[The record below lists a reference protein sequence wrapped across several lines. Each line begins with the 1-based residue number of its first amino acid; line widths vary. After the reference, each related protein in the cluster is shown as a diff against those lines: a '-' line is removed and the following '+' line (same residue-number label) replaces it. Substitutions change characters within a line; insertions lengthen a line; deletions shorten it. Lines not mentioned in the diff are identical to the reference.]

1 MTFRNAAT
9 ARRACSW
16 PWPRFSRTN
25 RNRRTGTS
33 TKPSRISAAAA
44 PSSRCARRSTPPRTP
59 EDSAMNHM
67 PILNRRAFVIGT
79 ATAGAGL
86 ALGLDIPFGG
96 PTVVRA
102 ADGSPEVNA
111 WVVIRPDDTTVIR
124 IARSEMGQGTLT
136 GLAQLVAEELECDW
150 SKVVTEYPTPG
161 QSVARKRAWGDFS
174 TGGSRGIRTSQEYVR
189 KGGATARVMLVQA
202 AANGWK
208 VPASECTA
216 ANSVIT
222 HTPSGR
228 TTAYG
233 KVVEAAARLE
243 PPADVKLKDPK
254 DWKLAGKGLK
264 RLDTADKTT
273 GAMIYGIDVKL
284 PGMLNAALKDCP
296 VFGGK
301 LKSYDEAKVMGM
313 KGVKKVVRV
322 NDSTVAVVADTWW
335 HAKTALDAL
344 PIVWDEG
351 ENGKV
356 STASIASWLAE
367 GLDSA
372 QPAFIGN
379 QNGDAKAAVAGAA
392 KKVEAVYNY
401 PYQNHA
407 AMEPL
412 NATALYTADKC
423 EVWCGTQNGE
433 AAFAATLETSGLS
446 ADKCEVHKQMLGG
459 GFGRRGQTDYVRQAV
474 AIAKQM
480 PGTPIKLLWSREED
494 MQHGTYHPVTQ
505 CKLTGALDA
514 DNNLTALQIRISGQ
528 SILFKLRP
536 EGLVNG
542 MDPAAFQGLNA
553 SGEAAIGYSF
563 PNLLVEHSM
572 RNPHVPP
579 GFWRGVNVNQNAIY
593 MECFMDE
600 LAKSVGQDPVEF
612 RRKLMSKHP
621 KHLAVLNAVA
631 EKIGWGTPAPQG
643 IYRGIAQVM
652 GYGSYVAGS
661 AEISVTDGSKI
672 KVHRIVAS
680 TDPGYVVNPA
690 QVERQIA
697 GSFVYGLSALFYGGC
712 TVKDGK
718 IEQTNFDTYNSMR
731 IAEMPKVECVM
742 VPSGGFW
749 GGVGEP
755 TIGVAA
761 PAVLN
766 AYFAATGKR
775 IRSVPLK
782 DQNITFA

>member
-1 MTFRNAAT
+1 
-9 ARRACSW
+9 
-16 PWPRFSRTN
+16 
-25 RNRRTGTS
+25 
-33 TKPSRISAAAA
+33 
-44 PSSRCARRSTPPRTP
+44 
-59 EDSAMNHM
+59 MNKHVSPQM
-67 PILNRRAFVIGT
+67 NRRAFVIGT
-79 ATAGAGL
+79 AAVGAGL
-86 ALGLDIPFGG
+86 AIGLDMPFGG
-96 PTVVRA
+96 PAVVRA
-102 ADGSPEVNA
+102 ADGSPEIGA
-111 WVVIRPDDTTVIR
+111 WVVVRPDDTVVIR
-124 IARSEMGQGTLT
+124 IARSEMGQGSLT

-150 SKVVTEYPTPG
+150 TKVTTEYPTPG

-174 TGGSRGIRTSQEYVR
+174 TGGSRGIRSSQDYVR
-189 KGGATARVMLVQA
+189 KGGATARLMLIQA
-202 AANGWK
+202 AADTWK

-228 TTAYG
+228 TTTYG
-233 KVVEAAARLE
+233 KVAEAAAKLT
-243 PPADVKLKDPK
+243 PPTEVKLKDPK
-254 DWKLAGKGLK
+254 DWKLIGKGVK

-273 GAMIYGIDVKL
+273 GAMIYGTDVKL
-284 PGMLNAALKDCP
+284 PGMLNAAIKDSP

-301 LKSYDEAKVMGM
+301 LKSFDEAKIASM
-313 KGVKKVVRV
+313 KGVKKVVKV
-322 NDSTVAVVADTWW
+322 GDTAVAVVADTWW
-335 HAKTALDAL
+335 HAKTALEAL

-351 ENGKV
+351 NNAKV
-356 STASIASWLAE
+356 SSESIAKWLAE
-367 GLDSA
+367 GLDDN
-372 QPAFIGN
+372 QPAYVGN
-379 QNGDAKAAVAGAA
+379 KNGDAKAAIAGAA
-392 KKVEAVYNY
+392 KKVEAVYSY

-407 AMEPL
+407 TMEPM

-433 AAFAATLETSGLS
+433 AAFAAVLEASGLP
-446 ADKCEVHKQMLGG
+446 AEKCDVHKVMLGG

-474 AIAKQM
+474 VIAKQM

-494 MQHGTYHPVTQ
+494 MAHGRYHPITQ
-505 CKLTGALDA
+505 CKMTGAFDA
-514 DNNLTALQIRISGQ
+514 NNNLVALHYRLSGQ
-528 SILFKLRP
+528 SILFSLRP
-536 EGLVNG
+536 EALQNG
-542 MDPAAFQGLNA
+542 MDPAAFQGVA
-553 SGEAAIGYSF
+553 QSGEAAFGYSV
-563 PNLLVEHSM
+563 PNLLIEHAM

-579 GFWRGVNVNQNAIY
+579 GFWRGVNVNHNAIY

-600 LAKSVGQDPVEF
+600 LAQAAGQDPLEF
-612 RRKLMSKHP
+612 RRKLMGNHP

-631 EKIGWGTPAPQG
+631 EKIGWSTPAPQG
-643 IYRGIAQVM
+643 VYRGIAQVM
-652 GYGSYVAGS
+652 GYGSYVAGA

-672 KVHRIVAS
+672 KVLRIVAS
-680 TDPGYVVNPA
+680 TDPGYIVNPA

-712 TVKDGK
+712 TVKDGR

-731 IAEMPKVECVM
+731 INEMPKVESVM

-775 IRSVPLK
+775 IRSVPLR